1 MSGRGLPTG
10 TLDWRDFH
18 CRQFDHVLA
27 VVVHGPI
34 TSRRTIRSRLA
45 PPDGNVP
52 VGIEPID
59 MPDGPTWY
67 HAMGIVLLLCAYWAG
82 WLNALWPF

>member
-1 MSGRGLPTG
+1 
-10 TLDWRDFH
+10 
-18 CRQFDHVLA
+18 
-27 VVVHGPI
+27 
-34 TSRRTIRSRLA
+34 
-45 PPDGNVP
+45 VP

-82 WLNALWPF
+82 WLDALWPF